1 MHPARVQS
9 RLAFPFFNTVFHGA
23 SHHVLRSH
31 PRRHS
36 LRPAGALIGREL
48 TKESSVIGT
57 GPNPNETAPPP
68 FTGEGTEGDDTV
80 HIRKASGFLGA
91 ALYDVEINGV
101 HRLVTKEQLE
111 ATVFNLK
118 GGNDTLI
125 VDANVDADITALG
138 GSGNDYTVGG
148 AGHDKFDAG
157 SGDNRLFG
165 GDGNDSL
172 RADSGND
179 FLDGGAGHDALDGG
193 AGSNWVI
200 WAGDDFVSGPSGQV
214 SELNWR

>member
-1 MHPARVQS
+1 
-9 RLAFPFFNTVFHGA
+9 
-23 SHHVLRSH
+23 
-31 PRRHS
+31 
-36 LRPAGALIGREL
+36 
-48 TKESSVIGT
+48 
-57 GPNPNETAPPP
+57 
-68 FTGEGTEGDDTV
+68 
-80 HIRKASGFLGA
+80 
-91 ALYDVEINGV
+91 
-101 HRLVTKEQLE
+101 VTKEQLE